1 MSFFVPFIFA
11 HADTGSTGAQ
21 VPRWTAFRLALG
33 VAQMVGASSGIILLA
48 VSGVTAWSLALVLA
62 TTFGTTLSVLLF
74 GSRSRQ

>member
-1 MSFFVPFIFA
+1 M
-11 HADTGSTGAQ
+11 DG
-21 VPRWTAFRLALG
+21 FRLALG